1 MGVKRLF
8 VNLGSK
14 DTLQLIKESGYE
26 YDDSKDSFIDYHLNV
41 CPGRCYNEIIVL
53 QTSIDF
59 FDLPFLNKKLLGEE
73 WYIGILT
80 RLMPPEARH
89 L

>member
-1 MGVKRLF
+1 MKRLF

-14 DTLQLIKESGYE
+14 DTLQLIKDSGYE
-26 YDDSKDSFIDYHLNV
+26 YDDSKDSFIDYRLNV
-41 CPGRCYNEIIVL
+41 CPGRGYNEIIVL

-59 FDLPFLNKKLLGEE
+59 LDLPFLNKKLLGEE
-73 WYIGILT
+73 WYISVLP
-80 RLMPPEARH
+80 RLIPPEARW